1 MKKMILVLM
10 FGILFAGTNLYAASG
25 DLIVDGNV
33 GIGTDTPQQKLDV
46 RGSIQIGKS
55 NFNGIFFG
63 DSGKG
68 LTWRTAYGGRP
79 GFLSDSLALGWDE
92 YIVEIFWDTR
102 RDGAWAYC
110 EGVRDAGYFIDCAN
124 YDGLMDNNDHYW
136 VWKHGS
142 YSQYPDTA
150 DLKFVFDGENND
162 GVMGF
167 MDDEDYFYYDD
178 VVVFND
184 KVGIGT
190 RTPGA
195 KLHVDGGDIAVTSL
209 TEATGLILTDLNGYC
224 WRITVNT
231 DGSLSTTSVSCP

>member
-10 FGILFAGTNLYAASG
+10 FGILFAGTSLYAASG
-25 DLIVDGNV
+25 DLIVDGKIGV
-33 GIGTDTPQQKLDV
+33 GTNNPQQTLDV
-46 RGSIQIGKS
+46 NGNIRMEPINRGGLL
-55 NFNGIFFG
+55 FG

-68 LTWRTAYGGRP
+68 LIWRPAYGGRP
-79 GFLSDSLALGWDE
+79 AIESDSLVVGWDG

-110 EGVRDAGYFIDCAN
+110 EGVRDAGYFIDCAD
-124 YDGLMDNNDHYW
+124 YSVSGLMDAKDYYW

-142 YSQYPDTA
+142 NSLYPDSA

-167 MDDEDYFYYDD
+167 MEDEDAFFFDE
-178 VVVFND
+178 

-195 KLHVDGGDIAVTSL
+195 KLHVDGGDVAVTSL
-209 TEATGLILTDLNGYC
+209 TNATGLVLTALDGNC
-224 WRITVNT
+224 WRITVNNN
-231 DGSLSTTSVSCP
+231 GSLSTTSVSCP